1 MKKRPAT
8 VIIILLALALLP
20 LQPRAAQEAQKDN
33 PFFQART
40 TPFQVPPFDKIAKE
54 HFLPAFKEGIR
65 REQAEI
71 DAIAASKRAPTF
83 ANSVAAMDHSGIF
96 LDDVSAVFYALL
108 GAETNPDLQALAREV
123 SPLLSAHRDNI
134 SLNQKLFVRV
144 KAVYDQRQKLTL
156 TPEESYLLENTF
168 KGFIRGG
175 AMLDAGG
182 KARLRELNAELSML
196 GLKFG
201 ENLLAETNSSYIVIE
216 NQDGLA
222 GLPEGVVATA
232 AETAQAL
239 NLPGKWVFTA
249 QKPSWIPFL
258 QYSTR
263 RDLREQ
269 LYRAYFMRGDRDNA
283 NDNKEIVKRIVALR
297 AERAQLLGYPTHAH
311 FVLEERMAKD
321 PATVMAFLQKL
332 WTPALE
338 RAGKEAAEMQAIIDR
353 EKGGFRLASWDWWHY
368 AEKLRQEKYAFD
380 DSLLRP
386 YFSLENVKQGIF
398 TLCEKL
404 YGLQFVKLD
413 HLPRYHPEVQVYEV
427 KEGSGSH
434 VGLLYMD
441 FHPRPGKRGGAWSG
455 GLRREYYEKGKRVA
469 PISTLV
475 CNFTRPAAGAPSLL
489 SIDEVSTFFHE
500 FGHSLDTLFDDCV
513 YRGRSIPR
521 DAVELPSQIME
532 NWALEPELLKL
543 YARHYQ
549 TGEAIPAVLVEKLK
563 ASSLFNQGFETV
575 EYLAASFLDMAWHTL
590 RGGEAIDVRSFEA
603 GAMAALG
610 LIQSIEPR
618 YRTPYFSHMISGYAA
633 GYYSYEWSGVLDKD
647 AYEAFKEKGLFD
659 RATAKSFR
667 ENILARLGTEDAM
680 ELYKRFRGA
689 EPKIE
694 PLLRSRGLLPE
705 EKK

>member
-1 MKKRPAT
+1 MKKRSVVTTAFMLGAS
-8 VIIILLALALLP
+8 LLWQ
-20 LQPRAAQEAQKDN
+20 QPIFAKDARLDN

-40 TPFQVPPFDKIAKE
+40 TPFQVPPFARIIKE
-54 HFLPAFKEGIR
+54 HFLPAFKEGMK

-71 DAIAASKRAPTF
+71 DAIVAGKKAATF
-83 ANSVAAMDHSGIF
+83 ANTVAALDHSGIF
-96 LDDVSAVFYALL
+96 LGDVSAVFYALL

-134 SLNQKLFVRV
+134 SLNEKLFARV
-144 KAVYDQRQKLTL
+144 KSVYDQRQKLTL
-156 TPEESYLLENTF
+156 SPEESFLLENTC
-168 KGFIRGG
+168 KGFIRSG
-175 AMLDAGG
+175 ALLDAAG
-182 KARLRELNAELSML
+182 KARLREINSELSLL

-201 ENLLAETNSSYIVIE
+201 ENLLDETNSSHIVIE
-216 NQDGLA
+216 SKEDLA
-222 GLPEGVVATA
+222 GLPDGVVVTA
-232 AETAQAL
+232 AETAAGL

-263 RDLREQ
+263 RDLREK
-269 LYRAYFMRGDRDNA
+269 LYRAYIRRGDRENE
-283 NDNKEIVKRIVALR
+283 NDNKEIVKKVTALR
-297 AERAQLLGYPTHAH
+297 AERAQLLGYPTHAD

-321 PATVMAFLQKL
+321 PATVMAFLQRL

-338 RAGKEAAEMQAIIDR
+338 RAGREAAEIQAIIDR
-353 EKGGFRLASWDWWHY
+353 EQGGFRLASWDWWHY

-380 DSLLRP
+380 DSVLRP
-386 YFSLENVKQGIF
+386 YFSLEIVKQGIF

-404 YGLQFVKLD
+404 YGLQFIKLD
-413 HLPRYHPEVQVYEV
+413 GLPVYHPEVQAYEV
-427 KEGSGSH
+427 KEADGRH

-441 FHPRPGKRGGAWSG
+441 FHPRPGKRAGAWSG
-455 GLRREYYEKGKRVA
+455 GLRREYYEKGRRVA

-475 CNFTRPAAGAPSLL
+475 CNFTRPAAGVPSLL
-489 SIDEVSTFFHE
+489 SIDEVNTFFHE
-500 FGHSLDTLFDDCV
+500 FGHALDTLFDDCV

-532 NWALEPELLKL
+532 NWALEPELLKI
-543 YARHYQ
+543 YARHYL
-549 TGEAIPAVLVEKLK
+549 TGEVIPAALVEKLK
-563 ASSLFNQGFETV
+563 AGRLFNQGFETI
-575 EYLAASFLDMAWHTL
+575 EYLAASFLDMAWHSL
-590 RGGEAIDVRSFEA
+590 RGGEAIDVRSFEK
-603 GAMAALG
+603 GALSALG
-610 LIQSIEPR
+610 LPPAIEPR

-647 AYEAFKEKGLFD
+647 AYEAFREKGIFD

-667 ENILARLGTEDAM
+667 ENILAKLGTEDAM
-680 ELYKRFRGA
+680 TLYKRFRGA